1 MRILLLIVFC
11 NLMAFH
17 AAQSQNVR
25 FLFSVSNVGNTSTVT
40 IKAQAIAGTGNN
52 LTGFTTYLY
61 YDNAKATV
69 TGFDPSPIA
78 GAPYNWGIGNQS
90 FVNFFPELNFSV
102 PITHNGYF
110 FYQNFDQ
117 SFLGFSVPTGAPV
130 TLLTITFNIISDNGG
145 DVFLA
150 GTAQV
155 PAMVYVDNIPNGHP
169 VITLG
174 NQIMA
179 LPLELLSFTAQPQ
192 HSAIALNWTS
202 QHEVAFAGFEL
213 QKAEDVEDPIFE
225 KLDWI
230 AGKGLADSGL
240 NQYAYIDHAVA
251 AGSSYYYRLKM
262 IDLDGSFKYSNIV
275 TASMDENGIRYTV
288 TPNPSKGIFQIEY
301 DASSDRKIELFVH
314 NAKGQHVKTAAWFC
328 EKGTNQFA
336 LDLEN
341 QPAGVYYLS
350 FAHAQS
356 TKQVIALELID

>member
-1 MRILLLIVFC
+1 M
-11 NLMAFH
+11 
-17 AAQSQNVR
+17 
-25 FLFSVSNVGNTSTVT
+25 
-40 IKAQAIAGTGNN
+40 
-52 LTGFTTYLY
+52 Y

-69 TGFDPSPIA
+69 TGFDPNPIA

-117 SFLGFSVPTGAPV
+117 NFSGFNVPTGAPV
-130 TLLTITFNIISDNGG
+130 TLLTVTFNITSDNGG

-155 PAMVYVDNIPNGHP
+155 PAMVYVDNTPSGHD
-169 VITLG
+169 VIILG

-179 LPLELLSFTAQPQ
+179 LPLELLSFTAQAQ

-213 QKAEDVEDPIFE
+213 QKADDIEDPVFE

-240 NQYAYIDHAVA
+240 NQYAYIDNAVA

-262 IDLDGSFKYSNIV
+262 IDLDGSYKYSNIV
-275 TASMDENGIRYTV
+275 TASIDDNGIRYQI

-301 DASSDRKIELFVH
+301 DASSDRKIELYVH
-314 NAKGQHVKTAAWFC
+314 NAKGQHIKTATWFC

-341 QPAGVYYLS
+341 QPAGMYYLTFTHS
-350 FAHAQS
+350 QS
-356 TKQVIALELID
+356 SKQVIALEVVD